1 MHCVGCG
8 TSIPEGASFCPE
20 CGLQASTTSA
30 AASRE
35 QAGMIEPPK
44 KKNNKALGCLVIGAV
59 ILLLLYL
66 IGSNAESTDQNQ
78 SANVTGTPAS
88 ATSESS
94 TATETAELPLAVT
107 ASELFNAYEGNEA
120 SAQSYFG
127 DRPLL
132 VSGTVK
138 KVSLDF
144 SDDPVVELE
153 TPNQFMSASANLA
166 DDAHDQA
173 GNFSRGD
180 KVKLLCE
187 DVSEVMAIPQLK
199 NCRTAP
205 AGQKS
210 QPIVWQK

>member
-1 MHCVGCG
+1 M
-8 TSIPEGASFCPE
+8 
-20 CGLQASTTSA
+20 
-30 AASRE
+30 
-35 QAGMIEPPK
+35 
-44 KKNNKALGCLVIGAV
+44 
-59 ILLLLYL
+59 
-66 IGSNAESTDQNQ
+66 
-78 SANVTGTPAS
+78 
-88 ATSESS
+88 
-94 TATETAELPLAVT
+94 
-107 ASELFNAYEGNEA
+107 
-120 SAQSYFG
+120 
-127 DRPLL
+127 
-132 VSGTVK
+132 K

-153 TPNQFMSASANLA
+153 TLNEYMSASANLA

-199 NCRTAP
+199 NCRTAL

>member
-1 MHCVGCG
+1 M
-8 TSIPEGASFCPE
+8 T
-20 CGLQASTTSA
+20 
-30 AASRE
+30 
-35 QAGMIEPPK
+35 EPAK
-44 KKNNKALGCLVIGAV
+44 KKSNKALGCLVIGAV
-59 ILLLLYL
+59 ILLILYF
-66 IGSNAESTDQNQ
+66 IGSNAEPTDQNQ
-78 SANVTGTPAS
+78 SANATGTPAS

-94 TATETAELPLAVT
+94 AATETAELPLAVT

-205 AGQKS
+205 QGQKS
-210 QPIVWQK
+210 QPVVWKE